1 MEISVALYA
10 GCEGYY
16 GRGGRY
22 GRPNKHWC
30 TYCQIENHNSEVCRS
45 RSALRV
51 EETEL
56 AFLKEAI
63 PEDTARERAT
73 SVGSRAT
80 PESTAFTSNMR
91 RSDET

>member
-1 MEISVALYA
+1 MALYA